1 MRGRIK
7 LSNNKYVK
15 TNQSGVLSEERKEK
29 KQTMGGRIRLSNN
42 KYVKTNQSAREAKEK
57 DMILGPEKGD
67 FKHLYRAHWFR
78 EQQMQSH

>member
-1 MRGRIK
+1 
-7 LSNNKYVK
+7 
-15 TNQSGVLSEERKEK
+15 
-29 KQTMGGRIRLSNN
+29 MGGRIRLSNN
-42 KYVKTNQSAREAKEK
+42 KYVKTNQSAIEAKEK